1 MIIFNFRILYFN
13 MINVTKK
20 KKIKITIDKH
30 KYLCYNIDRK

>member
-13 MINVTKK
+13 MINVTK